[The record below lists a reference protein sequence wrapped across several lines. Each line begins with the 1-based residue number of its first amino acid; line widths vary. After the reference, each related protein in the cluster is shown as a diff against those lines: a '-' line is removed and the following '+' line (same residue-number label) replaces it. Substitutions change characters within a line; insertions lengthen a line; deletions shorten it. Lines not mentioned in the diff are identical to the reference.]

1 MKLAPNPRS
10 ITTRLITAVLAVE
23 LLSSIL
29 VVFLSF
35 GYERHSHFHAFDV
48 LIRGHADSLL
58 GAVQDSE
65 DANDTLVLDQSFAQN
80 ALHHFS
86 SDIYEVYDSS
96 GQLLGRSPNW
106 QGLGFTLPAA
116 PPVNSHSDQHAGFH
130 GGFFNLKLNGQDYR
144 ALRTQGTRLVDPGDH
159 GGKLR
164 TVVILYGAPTDK
176 VWRAI
181 FGTVEFYA
189 AGTLF
194 LLLVTGP
201 LIAWLLHRGLAPL
214 RQLASLAGHVS
225 VDSWHFDPPSSA
237 RTTPELAPLTHALE
251 GVLQRLQASF
261 EQQRAFVS
269 DAAHELKTA
278 VAVAKS
284 SLQLLAMKRRTPDE
298 YQAGLER
305 CLTDS
310 QRLEELVAEMLTLAR
325 IEAASPSSPDSA
337 PALPTGSSPGSGLP
351 AVPPPSTD
359 LLSALR
365 QTVATLQSVADLRH
379 VQIDTSFVSGL
390 DFSRADSSQK
400 KIGALAPAEPSSDI
414 PAPINVPI
422 PHDDLS
428 LLLSNLLLNALQH
441 SPAASTVSLRLVTD
455 PNTAALTIEDH
466 GDGISPEALPHIF
479 DRFYRGDPS
488 RNRNSGGTGLGLA
501 IARAVVVK
509 AGGTIHLASAL
520 NQGTIATIRLPLT
533 AKTPPY

>member
-1 MKLAPNPRS
+1 MMLPINPRS
-10 ITTRLITAVLAVE
+10 ITARLITAVLAVE

-35 GYERHSHFHAFDV
+35 GYERHSHFRAFDIV
-48 LIRGHADSLL
+48 LHGRADSIL
-58 GAVQDSE
+58 GAVQDAE
-65 DANDTLVLDQSFAQN
+65 DANDSLMLDPS
-80 ALHHFS
+80 ALHPFP
-86 SDIYEVYDSS
+86 SDIYEVYDS
-96 GQLLGRSPNW
+96 GGKLLGRSQNW
-106 QGLGFTLPAA
+106 QGLGFALPAA
-116 PPVNSHSDQHAGFH
+116 PPADTHGEHHHEFH
-130 GGFFNLKLNGQDYR
+130 GDFFNLKVNGEDYR

-159 GGKLR
+159 GGRLR
-164 TVVILYGAPTDK
+164 SVVILYGAPTDR
-176 VWRAI
+176 VWHAI

-214 RQLASLAGHVS
+214 RQLASLASQVS
-225 VDSWHFDPPSSA
+225 VDSWHFDPPTSA
-237 RTTPELAPLTHALE
+237 RTTPELAPLTHAIE
-251 GVLQRLQASF
+251 SVLQRLQASF

-284 SLQLLAMKRRTPDE
+284 SLQLLAMKRRTPAE

-325 IEAASPSSPDSA
+325 IEARIEAA
-337 PALPTGSSPGSGLP
+337 PVSGPTTG
-351 AVPPPSTD
+351 PPPSTE
-359 LLSALR
+359 LAAALR
-365 QTVATLQSVADLRH
+365 QTVATLQSVADVRGVH
-379 VQIDTSFVSGL
+379 IE
-390 DFSRADSSQK
+390 
-400 KIGALAPAEPSSDI
+400 LAPSDTTTLS
-414 PAPINVPI
+414 VPV

-441 SPAASTVSLRLVTD
+441 SPADSAVSLRLATESQ
-455 PNTAALTIEDH
+455 TAIVSIEDH
-466 GDGISPEALPHIF
+466 GDGIAPEALPHIF

-488 RNRNSGGTGLGLA
+488 RNRNAGGTGLGLA
-501 IARAVVVK
+501 IARAIVVK
-509 AGGTIHLASAL
+509 AGGTIQLTSQL
-520 NQGTIATIRLPLT
+520 GQGTTATIRLPLT
-533 AKTPPY
+533 TKTASS

>member
-1 MKLAPNPRS
+1 M
-10 ITTRLITAVLAVE
+10 
-23 LLSSIL
+23 
-29 VVFLSF
+29 
-35 GYERHSHFHAFDV
+35 
-48 LIRGHADSLL
+48 
-58 GAVQDSE
+58 
-65 DANDTLVLDQSFAQN
+65 
-80 ALHHFS
+80 
-86 SDIYEVYDSS
+86 
-96 GQLLGRSPNW
+96 
-106 QGLGFTLPAA
+106 
-116 PPVNSHSDQHAGFH
+116 
-130 GGFFNLKLNGQDYR
+130 
-144 ALRTQGTRLVDPGDH
+144 QGTRLVDPGDH

-164 TVVILYGAPTDK
+164 TVVILYGAPTDR
-176 VWRAI
+176 VWHAI

-278 VAVAKS
+278 VAVTKS

-325 IEAASPSSPDSA
+325 IEARIEAAPSSGPDSA
-337 PALPTGSSPGSGLP
+337 PALT
-351 AVPPPSTD
+351 TD
-359 LLSALR
+359 LAAALR
-365 QTVATLQSVADLRH
+365 QTVAMLQSVADVRNVH
-379 VQIDTSFVSGL
+379 IDRQFEI
-390 DFSRADSSQK
+390 AH
-400 KIGALAPAEPSSDI
+400 AAPAPVF
-414 PAPINVPI
+414 VPV

-428 LLLSNLLLNALQH
+428 LLISNLLLNALQH
-441 SPAASTVSLRLVTD
+441 SPATAIVSLRLAVESD
-455 PNTAALTIEDH
+455 TAILTIEDH
-466 GDGISPEALPHIF
+466 GDGIAPDALPHIF

-501 IARAVVVK
+501 IARAIVVK
-509 AGGTIHLASAL
+509 SGGSIHLSSAL
-520 NQGTIATIRLPLT
+520 NQGTTATVRLPLCPQ
-533 AKTPPY
+533 TPPSPFSTS

>member
-1 MKLAPNPRS
+1 MKIPINPRS
-10 ITTRLITAVLAVE
+10 ITARLITAVLAVE

-65 DANDTLVLDQSFAQN
+65 DANDSLILDPT
-80 ALHHFS
+80 ALHTFP
-86 SDIYEVYDSS
+86 SDVYEVYDS
-96 GQLLGRSPNW
+96 GGHLLGRSPNW
-106 QGLGFTLPAA
+106 QGLGFALPAA
-116 PPVNSHSDQHAGFH
+116 PPANSHGDHH
-130 GGFFNLKLNGQDYR
+130 GDSHSEFLNLKINGQDYR
-144 ALRTQGTRLVDPGDH
+144 ALRALGTRLVGPGDFGDH
-159 GGKLR
+159 DGKVR

-176 VWRAI
+176 VWHAI

-214 RQLASLAGHVS
+214 RQLAALAGQVS
-225 VDSWHFDPPSSA
+225 VDSWHFNPPSSA
-237 RTTPELAPLTHALE
+237 RATPELAPLTHAIE
-251 GVLQRLQASF
+251 EVLLRLQVSF

-298 YQAGLER
+298 YQAGLDR

-325 IEAASPSSPDSA
+325 IEAAPVSDPSS
-337 PALPTGSSPGSGLP
+337 G
-351 AVPPPSTD
+351 PPHSTD
-359 LLSALR
+359 LISALR
-365 QTVATLQSVADLRH
+365 QTVATLSSVADLRGIH
-379 VQIDTSFVSGL
+379 IE
-390 DFSRADSSQK
+390 SQFE
-400 KIGALAPAEPSSDI
+400 IAHGESAPVT
-414 PAPINVPI
+414 VPV
-422 PHDDLS
+422 PHDNLS
-428 LLLSNLLLNALQH
+428 LLLSNLLLNAVQH
-441 SPAASTVSLRLVTD
+441 SPFASTVSLRVAIVGNATI
-455 PNTAALTIEDH
+455 LTIEDH
-466 GDGISPEALPHIF
+466 GDGISSEALPHIF

-501 IARAVVVK
+501 IARAIVVK
-509 AGGTIHLASAL
+509 ARGSIHLASQL
-520 NQGTIATIRLPLT
+520 GLGTTATVRLPLT
-533 AKTPPY
+533 TQTPAS